1 MDPHIDMPPP
11 RWTPPQMPAVQ
22 AAQLYTATNSFPMP
36 PTAAA
41 AGANFA
47 FDASFLPISPQ
58 SLLMPAP
65 GEHDSSSEDSP
76 MGQFNWM
83 QGLDGLWDP
92 KPDGMVEGIVPQYT
106 QEQRPSMG
114 MADYT
119 SIDDLLNTG
128 LDTGSS
134 NQPEEARRNVRFEQP
149 ANTFQMEALIPRLA
163 RVEDVA
169 PFSTFTRILH
179 SYYAHL

>member
-1 MDPHIDMPPP
+1 MDQGEMPPP
-11 RWTPPQMPAVQ
+11 RWTPPQMPPTGQIYNTTMPLAYP
-22 AAQLYTATNSFPMP
+22 LP

-41 AGANFA
+41 AGASFA

-58 SLLMPAP
+58 SLLAPAP

-92 KPDGMVEGIVPQYT
+92 QPDGMVEGIVPQYA
-106 QEQRPSMG
+106 QDQRPSVG
-114 MADYT
+114 MQGGYQ

-128 LDTGSS
+128 I
-134 NQPEEARRNVRFEQP
+134 EAAAQQSEPRRNVHFEQP
-149 ANTFQMEALIPRLA
+149 TNTFHMEALIPRLA